1 MKVEEVRQELMRLA
15 DEDYKAFHSRL
26 LPGTE
31 NILGVRVPELRKL
44 AKRMVKEAWTDY
56 FDAAPS
62 MYYEEDMLRGLMLGY
77 AKLSPEE
84 RLKRIAQF
92 VPSIKNWA
100 VCD

>member
-44 AKRMVKEAWTDY
+44 AKRMVI
-56 FDAAPS
+56 
-62 MYYEEDMLRGLMLGY
+62 LMQ
-77 AKLSPEE
+77 
-84 RLKRIAQF
+84 RRRCITRRICSA
-92 VPSIKNWA
+92 
-100 VCD
+100 D